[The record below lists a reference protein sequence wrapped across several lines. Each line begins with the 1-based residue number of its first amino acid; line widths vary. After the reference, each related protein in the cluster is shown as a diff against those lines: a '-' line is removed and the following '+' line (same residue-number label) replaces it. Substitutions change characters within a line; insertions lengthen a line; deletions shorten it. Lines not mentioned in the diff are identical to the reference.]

1 MLYGKIIDGK
11 FKFAPDTYISN
22 DGNIV
27 LSNFNTNQELMHE
40 FGYKPVVEIYPE
52 TTLDLEML
60 KIYEEK
66 EDKIVVTYSVNNTE
80 RYLNSMREEKIYKSK
95 DNLANYLAEH
105 PLKSSIKGGIEKKY
119 TVTQEKQNQ
128 LTSVITSYLN
138 SALPYM
144 MVNEPIPESIKIYW
158 NSMGCVCEEW
168 TYEEITL
175 LKKEIDEYVRPFVSM
190 QQHLEVV
197 LYRLPTQI
205 EIRELNVEFDE
216 ENINF
221 WMEYLNGQY

>member
-11 FKFAPDTYISN
+11 FKYAPDTYVSN

-27 LSNFNTNQELMHE
+27 LSNFNTNQELMYE

-60 KIYEEK
+60 KMYEEK
-66 EDKIVVTYSVNNTE
+66 NDKIIITYTINNTE
-80 RYLNSMREEKIYKSK
+80 AFLNSMRKEKIYKSK
-95 DNLANYLAEH
+95 DYLANYLAEH
-105 PLKSSIKGGIEKKY
+105 PLKSSIKGGIEKQY

-138 SALPYM
+138 LALPYM
-144 MVNEPIPESIKIYW
+144 MVNEPIPKSIRIYW

-168 TYEEITL
+168 TYEEITH

-197 LYRLPTQI
+197 ICGLPTQK
-205 EIRELNVEFDE
+205 EIKELSVEFNE
-216 ENINF
+216 ENINL
-221 WMEYLNGQY
+221 WMEHLNGQ